1 MRISS
6 AVLWLPII
14 AASAASALSINF
26 RRIRPGAGTVTA
38 APIDRRL
45 SLSETGEHTLARRDD
60 GSLSLDDVHDLLYL
74 ANVTVG
80 GTAYPVQ
87 LDSGSSDL
95 VLFADV
101 PNAKA
106 SGLTLNLTYG
116 VGFAY
121 GSISTAPV
129 KFADLTVATQAVLV
143 STSFNNPVTSF
154 GASGIMGLGF
164 TTLSNI
170 DATVGSNNSWGKS
183 FLYNAF
189 AHSPSEPNFITFSLI
204 RSPNGTQTDDGGFT
218 IGEVDADF
226 AAITS
231 TPSISTWPVSNP
243 TRWNILIDAY
253 ETSAG
258 KATFT
263 SAVKGVSNGQGV
275 LLLDTGTSYVYAP
288 TDLVTAMYKG
298 VPGATFDASGGQWNV
313 PCDQQVFLGFWIGG
327 RRFDLHPLDLVV
339 ASLGDPTVCTGSFLP
354 QSLAVGSGEF
364 DILGGDVFL
373 RNVFSYY
380 DFGDFTD
387 ASNLTMGDPYVKLLS
402 TTNISTATLEF
413 QKARGGSTILH
424 EKPATPDNSGTSTTQ
439 SSPGSSSTAISLVDL
454 KNKIDHLN
462 SLEPIFFAVLGV
474 NVAVMLA
481 AVGLGVWFFCCRRKK
496 SDSATAPGRRPGKKF
511 GRRGAP
517 NTISTMELTTK
528 GETGES
534 YAAVSLENPDGEP
547 FSPPVLYDAAP
558 GTRQSTVSFMTA
570 DPYGRHSRTL
580 SGVSAFRPMIPT
592 QNAPITTGGP
602 EPSTPVTETGFNAAE
617 LVVPASPERARV
629 SSTPSPA
636 TDAYRRHSVM
646 PPPGAMMAPPG
657 ERHRHSSFGEPTTTP
672 TRGTFPRQPSPL
684 STPVEEKSF
693 DTTIP
698 EPQPQS
704 TPQPQPQRQTS
715 SGSSGS
721 GSGGGLSPDSF
732 VREAPSQRH
741 SVMPVPGVMPFP
753 SADQQQTGTPHR
765 YSAMPAGSR
774 GAPVPNPSG
783 FAPLTRQVSPLAGQ
797 GQTYSEPQP
806 EAAPALSVPQINVSS
821 SDLSASAS
829 GNVPLPPTFPPS
841 SAGGTS
847 YRHSARPPPRG
858 PSTNNDVD
866 AYRRS
871 AAM

>member
-1 MRISS
+1 MRIPS
-6 AVLWLPII
+6 ALLWLPII
-14 AASAASALSINF
+14 TASAASALSINF
-26 RRIRPGAGTVTA
+26 RRVRPVTA
-38 APIDRRL
+38 AHIDRRHTTL
-45 SLSETGEHTLARRDD
+45 SDTGEHTLARRDG

-95 VLFADV
+95 VIFADV
-101 PNAKA
+101 PNAKT

-121 GSISTAPV
+121 GSISTATV
-129 KFADLTVATQAVLV
+129 KFADLTVPTQAVLV
-143 STSFNNPVTSF
+143 SSSFNNPVTTF

-189 AHSPSEPNFITFSLI
+189 AQSPSEPNYITFSLI

-218 IGEVDADF
+218 IGEVDPDF
-226 AAITS
+226 SAITS

-253 ETSAG
+253 ETSSG
-258 KATFT
+258 KATFS
-263 SAVKGVSNGQGV
+263 SAVKDVSNGQGV

-298 VPGATFDASGGQWNV
+298 VPGASFDASAGQWNV

-387 ASNLTMGDPYVKLLS
+387 STNLTMGDPYVKLLS

-413 QKARGGSTILH
+413 QKVRGGSTILH
-424 EKPATPDNSGTSTTQ
+424 ESPASAGNSGTSTTQ

-462 SLEPIFFAVLGV
+462 NLEPIFFAVLGV

-481 AVGLGVWFFCCRRKK
+481 AVGLGVWYFCCRRRSK
-496 SDSATAPGRRPGKKF
+496 SDSAAPGRRPGKKF

-528 GETGES
+528 GEAGES

-629 SSTPSPA
+629 SSTPNPP
-636 TDAYRRHSVM
+636 TDAYRRHSAM

-657 ERHRHSSFGEPTTTP
+657 ERHRHSSFGEPTTTTP

-684 STPVEEKSF
+684 SSPMEEKSF
-693 DTTIP
+693 DTAMP
-698 EPQPQS
+698 PSAGESQS
-704 TPQPQPQRQTS
+704 NSQQQPQPQRQ
-715 SGSSGS
+715 GSSGS
-721 GSGGGLSPDSF
+721 TGSGSGGLSPDSF
-732 VREAPSQRH
+732 VRDAPSQRH
-741 SVMPVPGVMPFP
+741 SAMPGVMPFP
-753 SADQQQTGTPHR
+753 SADQSAGGSAPHR

-797 GQTYSEPQP
+797 GQTYAEPEQDTNATP
-806 EAAPALSVPQINVSS
+806 VLPVPQINVSS
-821 SDLSASAS
+821 DDLSGS
-829 GNVPLPPTFPPS
+829 GNVNAPPTFPPS
-841 SAGGTS
+841 AGTN

-858 PSTNNDVD
+858 PSMNNDAE